1 MAENDYLCGM
11 MKDQKNNQEIPVLA
25 APLQGVTDNVWR
37 MAQHEV
43 FGGVDAYYAP
53 FMRVEH
59 GEVRRKDLRDVQP
72 ERNAGITL
80 IPQILACQPDH
91 ALMMVEALRQM
102 GYRRID
108 INLGCPFPPIAMH
121 RKGSGML
128 AYPELAEALFKALA
142 AVEDV
147 EYSVKMRIGWDK
159 NDQWRNI
166 LPLVDIIRPV
176 NIAIH
181 PRTGKQQYK
190 GELDTEQ
197 FEAIL
202 AVSPWPVVYNG
213 GMRTIEDIEQTI
225 LRYPTLAAVMVG
237 SGLAANPGM
246 FAPNATPDDYRRFH
260 DMLVDG
266 YTEQL
271 NGGEAQLV
279 RHLQDIWQ
287 TFLPGT
293 AHKLFKAIRKSRT
306 LEQYENAASAALAD
320 VATALNPQEENHD
333 H

>member
-1 MAENDYLCGM
+1 MENI
-11 MKDQKNNQEIPVLA
+11 KIPVLA

-43 FGGVDAYYAP
+43 FGGVGAYYAP

-59 GEVRRKDLRDVQP
+59 GEVRRKDLRDVDP
-72 ERNAGITL
+72 DRNAGITL

-91 ALMMVEALRQM
+91 ALMMVDALRQM
-102 GYRRID
+102 GYQRID
-108 INLGCPFPPIAMH
+108 INLGCPFPPIALH

-128 AYPELAEALFKALA
+128 AYPDL
-142 AVEDV
+142 VEDV
-147 EYSVKMRIGWDK
+147 FNALASIEDVKYSVKMRLGWDS

-166 LPLVDIIRPV
+166 LPLMDIIKPCH
-176 NIAIH
+176 IAVH

-190 GELDTEQ
+190 GDLDMEQ
-197 FEAIL
+197 FEAL
-202 AVSPWPVVYNG
+202 MAASSWPVVYNG
-213 GMRTIEDIEQTI
+213 SLRTIEDIEQTI
-225 LRYPTLAAVMVG
+225 QRYPTLAAVMVG

-246 FAPNATPDDYRRFH
+246 FTPDATPDDYRRFH
-260 DMLVDG
+260 DLLVDG

-293 AHKLFKAIRKSRT
+293 SHKLFKAIRKSRT
-306 LEQYENAASAALAD
+306 LDQYQNAAAAALAD
-320 VATALNPQEENHD
+320 VENALNPTENED
-333 H
+333 Q

>member
-1 MAENDYLCGM
+1 MNMNDNI
-11 MKDQKNNQEIPVLA
+11 QIPVLA

-37 MAQHEV
+37 IAQHDV

-59 GEVRRKDLRDVQP
+59 GEVRRKDLRDVDP
-72 ERNAGITL
+72 ERNTGTTL

-91 ALMMVEALRQM
+91 ALMMVDALKQM
-102 GYRRID
+102 GYPRID
-108 INLGCPFPPIAMH
+108 INLGCPFPPIALH

-128 AYPELAEALFKALA
+128 AHPDLAEALFQALST
-142 AVEDV
+142 VDGV
-147 EYSVKMRIGWDK
+147 QWSVKMRLGWDR
-159 NDQWRNI
+159 NDQWRDI
-166 LPLVDIIRPV
+166 LPLLDIIKPV
-176 NIAIH
+176 NIAVH

-190 GELDTEQ
+190 GDLDIGQ
-197 FEAIL
+197 FEALL
-202 AVSPWPVVYNG
+202 AASPWPVIYNG
-213 GMRTIEDIEQTI
+213 SLRTVEDIENTI
-225 LRYPTLAAVMVG
+225 QRYPTLAAVMVG

-246 FAPNATPDDYRRFH
+246 LAPSATPADYRRFH
-260 DMLVDG
+260 DLLVDG

-279 RHLQDIWQ
+279 RQLQDIWQ

-306 LEQYENAASAALAD
+306 LDQYQNAAAAALAD
-320 VATALNPQEENHD
+320 VEAALNPQQED
-333 H
+333 QDQ

>member
-1 MAENDYLCGM
+1 MNDI
-11 MKDQKNNQEIPVLA
+11 KIPVLA

-59 GEVRRKDLRDVQP
+59 GEVRRKDLRDVDP

-91 ALMMVEALRQM
+91 ALMMVEALKQM
-102 GYRRID
+102 GYQRID
-108 INLGCPFPPIAMH
+108 INLGCPFPPIALH

-128 AYPELAEALFKALA
+128 AYPDLAEALFMALA
-142 AVEDV
+142 SVEGV
-147 EYSVKMRIGWDK
+147 EYSVKMRLGWDR
-159 NDQWRNI
+159 NDQWHDI
-166 LPLVDIIRPV
+166 LPLLDIIRPV
-176 NIAIH
+176 NIAVH

-190 GELDTEQ
+190 GELDMEQ

-202 AVSPWPVVYNG
+202 ATSPWPVIYNG
-213 GMRTIEDIEQTI
+213 SLRSVEDIDDI
-225 LRYPTLAAVMVG
+225 LQRYPTLAAVMVG

-246 FAPNATPDDYRRFH
+246 FTPDATPDDYCRFH
-260 DMLVDG
+260 DLLVDG

-279 RHLQDIWQ
+279 RHLQGIWQ

-293 AHKLFKAIRKSRT
+293 GHKLFKAIRKSRT
-306 LEQYENAASAALAD
+306 LDQYQNAAAAALAD
-320 VATALNPQEENHD
+320 VENALNPKEED
-333 H
+333 Q

>member
-1 MAENDYLCGM
+1 MNMNDNI
-11 MKDQKNNQEIPVLA
+11 QIPVLA

-37 MAQHEV
+37 IAQHDV

-59 GEVRRKDLRDVQP
+59 GEVRRKDLRDVDP
-72 ERNAGITL
+72 ERNTGTTL

-91 ALMMVEALRQM
+91 ALMMVDALKRM
-102 GYRRID
+102 GYTRID
-108 INLGCPFPPIAMH
+108 INLGCPFPPIALH

-128 AYPELAEALFKALA
+128 AYPDLAEALFKALA
-142 AVEDV
+142 TIDGVQWSA
-147 EYSVKMRIGWDK
+147 KMRLGWDR
-159 NDQWRNI
+159 NDQWRDI
-166 LPLVDIIRPV
+166 LPLLDIIKPV
-176 NIAIH
+176 NIAVH

-190 GELDTEQ
+190 GDLDVGQ
-197 FEAIL
+197 FEALL
-202 AVSPWPVVYNG
+202 AASPWPVIYNG
-213 GMRTIEDIEQTI
+213 SLRTVEDIENTI
-225 LRYPTLAAVMVG
+225 QRYPTLAAVMVG

-246 FAPNATPDDYRRFH
+246 LASGATPDDYRRFH
-260 DMLVDG
+260 DLLVDG

-306 LEQYENAASAALAD
+306 LDQYQNAAAAALAD
-320 VATALNPQEENHD
+320 VEAALNPQQED
-333 H
+333 QDQ

>member
-1 MAENDYLCGM
+1 MIMDNI
-11 MKDQKNNQEIPVLA
+11 KIPVIA

-37 MAQHEV
+37 MAQHSV

-59 GEVRRKDLRDVQP
+59 GEVRRKDLRDVDPQ
-72 ERNAGITL
+72 RNQGITL

-91 ALMMVEALRQM
+91 ALMMVDALQQM
-102 GYRRID
+102 GYSRID
-108 INLGCPFPPIAMH
+108 INLGCPFPPIALH

-128 AYPELAEALFKALA
+128 AYPELAEEMFKALA
-142 AVEDV
+142 TVEGV

-159 NDQWRNI
+159 NDQWRDI
-166 LPLVDIIRPV
+166 LTLLDIIRPA
-176 NIAIH
+176 NIAVH

-190 GELDTEQ
+190 GELDIQQ
-197 FEAIL
+197 FEAL
-202 AVSPWPVVYNG
+202 LSASAWPVIYNG
-213 GMRTIEDIEQTI
+213 SLRTVEDIEQT
-225 LRYPTLAAVMVG
+225 LQRYPTLAGVMVG

-246 FAPNATPDDYRRFH
+246 FAPDASPDDYRRFH
-260 DMLVDG
+260 DLLVEG

-293 AHKLFKAIRKSRT
+293 NHKLFKAIRKSRT
-306 LEQYENAASAALAD
+306 LDQYENAAAAALNDVENALSAKPDAD
-320 VATALNPQEENHD
+320 VQDPI
-333 H
+333 

>member
-1 MAENDYLCGM
+1 MNMNDI
-11 MKDQKNNQEIPVLA
+11 KIPVLA

-43 FGGVDAYYAP
+43 FGGVTAYYAP

-59 GEVRRKDLRDVQP
+59 GEVRRKDLRDVDP
-72 ERNAGITL
+72 ERNQGITL

-91 ALMMVEALRQM
+91 ALMMVDALRQM

-108 INLGCPFPPIAMH
+108 INLGCPFPPIALH

-128 AYPELAEALFKALA
+128 AYPDLVEALFKTLA
-142 AVEDV
+142 TVEDV
-147 EYSVKMRIGWDK
+147 EYSVKMRIGWDR
-159 NDQWRNI
+159 NDQWRDI
-166 LPLVDIIRPV
+166 LPLMDIIKPV

-190 GELDTEQ
+190 GELDMEQ
-197 FEAIL
+197 FEALL
-202 AVSPWPVVYNG
+202 AASPWPVVYNG
-213 GMRTIEDIEQTI
+213 SLRTIEDIEQTI
-225 LRYPTLAAVMVG
+225 QRYPTLAAVMVG

-246 FAPNATPDDYRRFH
+246 FTPDATTDDYRRFH
-260 DMLVDG
+260 DLLVDG

-293 AHKLFKAIRKSRT
+293 SHKLFKAIRKSRT
-306 LEQYENAASAALAD
+306 LDQYQNAATAALAD
-320 VATALNPQEENHD
+320 VENALTAKAEDNDQEIIS
-333 H
+333 

>member
-1 MAENDYLCGM
+1 M
-11 MKDQKNNQEIPVLA
+11 NNIPVLA

-59 GEVRRKDLRDVQP
+59 GEVRRKDLRDVSP

-80 IPQILACQPDH
+80 IPQILACQPEH
-91 ALMMVEALRQM
+91 VLMMTDALQQM
-102 GYRRID
+102 GYKRID
-108 INLGCPFPPIAMH
+108 INLGCPFPPIALH

-128 AYPELAEALFKALA
+128 AYPDLVEEMFKALA
-142 AVEDV
+142 TVEGV

-159 NDQWRNI
+159 NDQWRDI
-166 LPLVDIIRPV
+166 LPLMDIIRPV
-176 NIAIH
+176 NIAVH

-190 GELDTEQ
+190 GDLDIEQ
-197 FEAIL
+197 YEAIL
-202 AVSPWPVVYNG
+202 AASPWPVVYNG
-213 GMRTIEDIEQTI
+213 SLRTVEDIEQTVQ
-225 LRYPTLAAVMVG
+225 RYPTLTAVMVG

-246 FAPNATPDDYRRFH
+246 LNPDAAPDDYRRFH
-260 DMLVDG
+260 DLLVEG

-293 AHKLFKAIRKSRT
+293 GHKLFKAIRKSRT
-306 LEQYENAASAALAD
+306 IDQYLNAASAALDD
-320 VATALNPQEENHD
+320 VENALTAKPEEEIPD
-333 H
+333 DI

>member
-1 MAENDYLCGM
+1 MNEPI
-11 MKDQKNNQEIPVLA
+11 KIPVLA

-43 FGGVDAYYAP
+43 FGGVDAYYSP

-59 GEVRRKDLRDVQP
+59 GEVRRKDLRDVDP
-72 ERNAGITL
+72 DRNAGITL

-91 ALMMVEALRQM
+91 ALMMVDALKQK

-108 INLGCPFPPIAMH
+108 INLGCPFPPIALH

-128 AYPELAEALFKALA
+128 AYPDLVEELFKALSK
-142 AVEDV
+142 VEGVD
-147 EYSVKMRIGWDK
+147 YSVKMRIGWDS
-159 NDQWRNI
+159 NDQWRGI
-166 LPLVDIIRPV
+166 LPLMDIIKPV
-176 NIAIH
+176 NIAVH

-190 GELDTEQ
+190 GELVIEQ
-197 FEAIL
+197 FEAML
-202 AVSPWPVVYNG
+202 DASPWPLIYNG
-213 GMRTIEDIEQTI
+213 GLHTVEDIEQI
-225 LRYPTLAAVMVG
+225 IQRYPTLAAVMVG

-246 FAPNATPDDYRRFH
+246 LVPNAAPDDYRRFH
-260 DMLVDG
+260 DLLVDG
-266 YTEQL
+266 YIEQL

-293 AHKLFKAIRKSRT
+293 GHKLFKAIRKSRT
-306 LEQYENAASAALAD
+306 LDQYQTAAAAALAD
-320 VATALNPQEENHD
+320 VEHALTPQQQEEE
-333 H
+333 

>member
-1 MAENDYLCGM
+1 MFPVNNDDM
-11 MKDQKNNQEIPVLA
+11 DNKKIPVLA

-59 GEVRRKDLRDVQP
+59 GEIRRKDLRDVSP
-72 ERNAGITL
+72 ERNAGVTL

-91 ALMMVEALRQM
+91 ALMMVNALLQM
-102 GYRRID
+102 GYQRID
-108 INLGCPFPPIAMH
+108 INLGCPFPPIALH

-128 AYPELAEALFKALA
+128 AHPDLVEAMFKALS
-142 AVEDV
+142 AVDV
-147 EYSVKMRIGWDK
+147 KYSVKMRLGWDR
-159 NDQWRNI
+159 NDQWRDI
-166 LPLVDIIRPV
+166 LPLMELIKPEH
-176 NIAIH
+176 IAIH
-181 PRTGKQQYK
+181 PLTGKQQYK
-190 GELDTEQ
+190 GDLDIEQ

-202 AVSPWPVVYNG
+202 SASSWPVVYNG
-213 GMRTIEDIEQTI
+213 GLRSVEDIEDTMQH
-225 LRYPTLAAVMVG
+225 YPTLAAVMVG

-246 FAPNATPDDYRRFH
+246 FATNATPDDYRRFH
-260 DMLVDG
+260 DLLVEG

-293 AHKLFKAIRKSRT
+293 GHKLFKAIRKSRT
-306 LEQYENAASAALAD
+306 LDQYEAAAAAALAE
-320 VATALNPQEENHD
+320 VRTPIILPT
-333 H
+333 

>member
-1 MAENDYLCGM
+1 MTMDD
-11 MKDQKNNQEIPVLA
+11 KKIQVLA

-53 FMRVEH
+53 FMRVER
-59 GEVRRKDLRDVQP
+59 GEIRRKDLRDVDP

-91 ALMMVEALRQM
+91 ALMMVEALKQM
-102 GYRRID
+102 GYSRID
-108 INLGCPFPPIAMH
+108 INLGCPFPPIALH

-142 AVEDV
+142 AVDGV
-147 EYSVKMRIGWDK
+147 EYSVKMRLGWDR
-159 NDQWRNI
+159 NDQWRDI
-166 LPLVDIIRPV
+166 LPLMDLIKPV
-176 NIAIH
+176 HIAVH

-190 GELDTEQ
+190 GELDMEQ
-197 FEAIL
+197 FEALL
-202 AVSPWPVVYNG
+202 ATSPWPVVYNG
-213 GMRTIEDIEQTI
+213 SLRTNADIEEVVG
-225 LRYPTLAAVMVG
+225 RYPDLAAVMVG

-246 FAPNATPDDYRRFH
+246 FAPDATPSDYRRFH
-260 DMLVDG
+260 DLLVDG

-293 AHKLFKAIRKSRT
+293 NHKLFKAIRKSRN
-306 LEQYENAASAALAD
+306 LDQYQNAASAALAD
-320 VATALNPQEENHD
+320 VGNALTAASSQE
-333 H
+333 

>member
-1 MAENDYLCGM
+1 MIMTMDD
-11 MKDQKNNQEIPVLA
+11 KKIKVLA

-37 MAQHEV
+37 MAQHSV

-59 GEVRRKDLRDVQP
+59 GEIRRKDLRDVDP
-72 ERNAGITL
+72 GRNAGITL

-91 ALMMVEALRQM
+91 ALMMVEALKQM
-102 GYRRID
+102 GYSRID
-108 INLGCPFPPIAMH
+108 INLGCPFPPIALH

-128 AYPELAEALFKALA
+128 AHPELAEALFKALA
-142 AVEDV
+142 TVDGVA
-147 EYSVKMRIGWDK
+147 YSVKMRLGWDS
-159 NDQWRNI
+159 NDQWRDI
-166 LPLVDIIRPV
+166 LPMMEIIKPV
-176 NIAIH
+176 HIAVH

-190 GELDTEQ
+190 GELDMEQ
-197 FEAIL
+197 FEAL
-202 AVSPWPVVYNG
+202 MAASMWPVVYNG
-213 GMRTIEDIEQTI
+213 SLRTPEDIENI
-225 LRYPTLAAVMVG
+225 VDRYPGLAAVMVG

-246 FAPNATPDDYRRFH
+246 FAPDATPDDYRRFH
-260 DMLVDG
+260 DLLVDG

-293 AHKLFKAIRKSRT
+293 NHKLFKAIRKSRN
-306 LEQYENAASAALAD
+306 LDQYQNAASAALAD
-320 VATALNPQEENHD
+320 VENALTAVSTQE
-333 H
+333 

>member
-1 MAENDYLCGM
+1 MIMDNI
-11 MKDQKNNQEIPVLA
+11 KIPVIA

-37 MAQHEV
+37 MAQHSV

-59 GEVRRKDLRDVQP
+59 GEVRRKDLRDVDPQ
-72 ERNAGITL
+72 RNQGITL

-91 ALMMVEALRQM
+91 VLMMVDVLQQM
-102 GYRRID
+102 GYNRID
-108 INLGCPFPPIAMH
+108 INLGCPFPPIALH

-128 AYPELAEALFKALA
+128 AYPELAEEMFKALA
-142 AVEDV
+142 TIEGV

-159 NDQWRNI
+159 NDQWRDI
-166 LPLVDIIRPV
+166 LPLLDIIRPA
-176 NIAIH
+176 NIAVH

-190 GELDTEQ
+190 GELDIQQ
-197 FEAIL
+197 FEAL
-202 AVSPWPVVYNG
+202 LSASPWPVIYNG
-213 GMRTIEDIEQTI
+213 SLRTVEDIEQT
-225 LRYPTLAAVMVG
+225 LQRYPTLAGVMVG

-246 FAPNATPDDYRRFH
+246 FAPDASPDDYRRFH
-260 DMLVDG
+260 DLLVEG

-293 AHKLFKAIRKSRT
+293 NHKLFKAIRKSRT
-306 LEQYENAASAALAD
+306 LDQYENAAAAALNDVENALSAKPDAD
-320 VATALNPQEENHD
+320 VQDPI
-333 H
+333 

>member
-1 MAENDYLCGM
+1 MNMNDNI
-11 MKDQKNNQEIPVLA
+11 QIPVLA

-37 MAQHEV
+37 MAQHDV

-59 GEVRRKDLRDVQP
+59 GEVRRKDLRDVDP
-72 ERNAGITL
+72 ERNTGTTL

-91 ALMMVEALRQM
+91 ALMMVDALKQM
-102 GYRRID
+102 GYTRID
-108 INLGCPFPPIAMH
+108 INLGCPFPPIALH

-128 AYPELAEALFKALA
+128 AYPDLAEALFKALA
-142 AVEDV
+142 TVGGV
-147 EYSVKMRIGWDK
+147 QWSVKMRLGWDR
-159 NDQWRNI
+159 NDQWRDI
-166 LPLVDIIRPV
+166 LPLMDIIKPV
-176 NIAIH
+176 NIAVH
-181 PRTGKQQYK
+181 PRSGKQQYK
-190 GELDTEQ
+190 GDLDIGQ
-197 FEAIL
+197 FEDLL
-202 AVSPWPVVYNG
+202 AASSWPVIYNG
-213 GMRTIEDIEQTI
+213 SLHTVEDIENTI
-225 LRYPTLAAVMVG
+225 QRYPTLAAVMVG

-246 FAPNATPDDYRRFH
+246 LVPDATPDDYRRFH

-293 AHKLFKAIRKSRT
+293 AHKLFKAIRKSHT
-306 LEQYENAASAALAD
+306 LDQYQNAAAAALAD
-320 VATALNPQEENHD
+320 VVSALHPQQED
-333 H
+333 QDQ

>member
-1 MAENDYLCGM
+1 MI
-11 MKDQKNNQEIPVLA
+11 NNIPIFA

-59 GEVRRKDLRDVQP
+59 GEVRRKDLRDVDP
-72 ERNAGITL
+72 ERNAGTTL

-91 ALMMVEALRQM
+91 ALMMVDALKQM
-102 GYRRID
+102 GYSRID
-108 INLGCPFPPIAMH
+108 INLGCPFPPIALH

-128 AYPELAEALFKALA
+128 AYPELVEDLFKALA
-142 AVEDV
+142 TVDGV
-147 EYSVKMRIGWDK
+147 EYSVKMRLGWDS
-159 NDQWRNI
+159 NDQWRDI
-166 LPLVDIIRPV
+166 LPLMDIIKPV
-176 NIAIH
+176 NIAVH
-181 PRTGKQQYK
+181 PRIGKQQYK
-190 GELDTEQ
+190 GDLDMEQ
-197 FEAIL
+197 FEALL
-202 AVSPWPVVYNG
+202 ATSPWPMVYNG
-213 GMRTIEDIEQTI
+213 GLRSVEDIEAI
-225 LRYPTLAAVMVG
+225 IARYPNLAAEMVG

-246 FAPNATPDDYRRFH
+246 FADNCTPDDYRRFH

-266 YTEQL
+266 YTAQL

-293 AHKLFKAIRKSRT
+293 GHKLFKAIRKSRT
-306 LEQYENAASAALAD
+306 LDQYETAAAAALAD
-320 VATALNPQEENHD
+320 VENALTAKPEEEASD
-333 H
+333 LI